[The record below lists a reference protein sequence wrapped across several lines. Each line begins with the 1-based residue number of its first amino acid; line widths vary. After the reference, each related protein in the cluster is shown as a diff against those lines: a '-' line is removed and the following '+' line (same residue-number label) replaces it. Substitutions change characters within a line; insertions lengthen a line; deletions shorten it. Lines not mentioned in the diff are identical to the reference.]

1 MPERNTTEEI
11 LHAAFTGTLGLQA
24 AAGLARM
31 GGLFLDQFQTDPKQM
46 AEQNL
51 VKQYLRQAGFEFVL
65 RQRAEPLPPQQTGD
79 PIEDILK
86 G

>member
-1 MPERNTTEEI
+1 MPDLRTTEEI

-31 GGLFLDQFQTDPKQM
+31 GGLFLDQFQADPRQM

-51 VKQYLRQAGFEFVL
+51 VKQYLRQAGFELVL
-65 RQRAEPLPPQQTGD
+65 RQRAEPSQPQQTGD
-79 PIEDILK
+79 PIEDALR
-86 G
+86 